1 MVTETTLARKTK
13 AEIIDEYLKLR
24 NKLEGARELSQ
35 SVNDPKQ
42 LDLLAAAQKFS
53 PDAILREI
61 GQLKLQIHSE
71 LDGLAEKLIASS
83 KTLNQLQEAVGFSKN
98 QLQNLHN
105 IQIGVES
112 VDQLVKEYE
121 EAKMKQQL
129 EYEQRKLELDSV
141 IASAKRQWEREK
153 EEQEYQASVQKR
165 RAKEQLAEE
174 LAKERTALEERE
186 KTIMAQEAEVKG
198 LQEEFATFPERLEKA
213 AEEARKKAVREIEQ
227 RFAEQLKFVKR
238 EHENELNIAKL
249 NLAHSES
256 AAKSQSAEIAKLR
269 SELERAYLQS
279 QNMAARIIESSG
291 MIKPNKQL
299 TENHKIGDHKPE
311 QPPLPQSL
319 PRPVDSKPDPGS

>member
-1 MVTETTLARKTK
+1 MVTETILVKKTK

-61 GQLKLQIHSE
+61 GQLKFQIHSE

-83 KTLNQLQEAVGFSKN
+83 KTLNQLQEAVGFSKD

-105 IQIGVES
+105 IQIAVES

-129 EYEQRKLELDSV
+129 EYEQRKLELDNV
-141 IASAKRQWEREK
+141 IASTKRQWEREK
-153 EEQEYQASVQKR
+153 EEQEYQASVQRR

-174 LAKERTALEERE
+174 LAKERAALEERE
-186 KTIMAQEAEVKG
+186 KIITAQEAEMKR
-198 LQEEFATFPERLEKA
+198 LQGEFAAFPERLEKA
-213 AEEARKKAVREIEQ
+213 AEEARKKAAREIEQ
-227 RFAEQLKFVKR
+227 QFAEQLKFIKK
-238 EHENELNIAKL
+238 EHENQLNIAKL

-291 MIKPNKQL
+291 LIKPNKQL
-299 TENHKIGDHKPE
+299 TEDHKIEEHKPE
-311 QPPLPQSL
+311 NPPSPQSL
-319 PRPVDSKPDPGS
+319 PQSADPKPDPGS